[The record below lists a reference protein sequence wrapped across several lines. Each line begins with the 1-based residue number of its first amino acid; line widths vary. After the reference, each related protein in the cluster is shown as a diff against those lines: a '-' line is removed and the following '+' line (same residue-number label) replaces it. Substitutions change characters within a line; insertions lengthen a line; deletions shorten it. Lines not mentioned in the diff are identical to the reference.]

1 MSAEDQK
8 LTYDVLDEYFDV
20 AAGVYDNVYLYE
32 PFSPMRGLQANI
44 ASMFTDYR
52 FDDKGDVE
60 RYIELL
66 GQIPE
71 YFQEYLDFEKEKSEK
86 GYFMSDEVC
95 QKVIN
100 QCQTFIENKDDHFM
114 VTVFNDNMDRLDF
127 LSDEEKTEFKEQ
139 NKEAVQ
145 NSLIPAF
152 ENIITVFTDLK
163 GTGKNRMGICNYEG
177 GKEYYEFC

>member
-1 MSAEDQK
+1 MTLGDPGMTEEGIKEDKAEFDKWVDELEKIDRACLTEDQK

-100 QCQTFIENKDDHFM
+100 QCQTFIENKDDH
-114 VTVFNDNMDRLDF
+114 LW
-127 LSDEEKTEFKEQ
+127 
-139 NKEAVQ
+139 
-145 NSLIPAF
+145 
-152 ENIITVFTDLK
+152 
-163 GTGKNRMGICNYEG
+163 
-177 GKEYYEFC
+177 